1 MRRIARR
8 DRNHGEIVKAF
19 RKLGWSVLD
28 LAQLGNGCPD
38 LLVSFGKRT
47 LLCEVKDGEAVPS
60 KRELTPDQVKF
71 WNTWRGEKRLVE
83 SVEDVLSVVRG

>member
-1 MRRIARR
+1 VRVRARK

-28 LAQLGNGCPD
+28 LAQLGGGCPD
-38 LLVSFGKRT
+38 LLVALGKRSI
-47 LLCEVKDGEAVPS
+47 LVEVKDGEASPS
-60 KRELTPDQVKF
+60 NRELTSDQVKF

-83 SVEDVLSVVRG
+83 SVDDVLSVVRG

>member
-1 MRRIARR
+1 MRKIARR
-8 DRNHGEIVKAF
+8 DRNHSEIVACF

-28 LAQLGNGCPD
+28 LAQLGGGCPD
-38 LLVSFGKRT
+38 LLVGFGKRNI
-47 LLCEVKDGEAVPS
+47 LVEVKDGEAVPS

-83 SVEDVLSVVRG
+83 SIEDVLSVVRG